1 MSLIAG
7 NLGVIQRL
15 LEAEG
20 ALWGVCA
27 GAAAYLYGN
36 RRPIQD
42 IDLLV
47 AKGQLPIIVRLL
59 QSQNKVVQFDGQR
72 ILWRGIKVF
81 DDLSI
86 REAGKT
92 YPFIFDDRMRDSRRQ
107 MSLLGANVRVLAPED
122 VFVHKLLMNRG
133 AEQNKH
139 DFTDAQG
146 ILRRQDLDHAYLQYR
161 LNTMQATEHLHL
173 KLQELGISFEA

>member
-27 GAAAYLYGN
+27 GAAAHLYGN

-42 IDLLV
+42 VDLLV
-47 AKGQLPIIVRLL
+47 AKGQLPTIVRLL

-86 REAGKT
+86 RDGGKT
-92 YPFIFDDRMRDSRRQ
+92 YPFTFDERMCDSRRQ
-107 MSLLGANVRVLAPED
+107 MSLLGATVRVLSPED
-122 VFVHKLLMNRG
+122 VFVHKLVLNRG

-139 DFTDAQG
+139 DLTDAQG
-146 ILRRQDLDHAYLQYR
+146 ILRRQELNQEYLQYR
-161 LNTMQATEHLHL
+161 LTTMQATERLRTQ
-173 KLQELGISFEA
+173 LQELGMSIG